1 MEYNIALL
9 TGPLINT
16 LKRHLSTQAE
26 GFIPTVTKEETHF
39 CRNTKEKVEKKKNEA
54 RVVRQFQKE
63 KDFVGRCGRLIVAF
77 GTSTD
82 RDMMCRV
89 GEAHFCIH
97 AKNKVEKKWY
107 EPRVVHDDNN
117 VVCS

>member
-1 MEYNIALL
+1 MDLSLYNRGSI
-9 TGPLINT
+9 P
-16 LKRHLSTQAE
+16 E
-26 GFIPTVTKEETHF
+26 CFIPIVTKEETHF

-63 KDFVGRCGRLIVAF
+63 KDFVGRRGRLIVTF
-77 GTSTD
+77 GTSTNE
-82 RDMMCRV
+82 DMICSD

-107 EPRVVHDDNN
+107 EPKG
-117 VVCS
+117 CS